1 MKERRNISSVRKVEI
16 LRELLEN
23 NKSVSDLAEHYEI
36 HPNLIGRWKKELFE
50 QAVKMFEQKNE
61 KPNRKEEKKMQKLEE
76 KLRKRERLIAELVEE
91 NIELKK
97 NENGEI

>member
-1 MKERRNISSVRKVEI
+1 MKERKNISAVKKVEI

-23 NKSVSDLAEHYEI
+23 NKTATELAEHYEV
-36 HPNLIGRWKKELFE
+36 HPNLIGRWKKDLFE

-61 KPNRKEEKKMQKLEE
+61 KPNRKEEKRIQKLEE